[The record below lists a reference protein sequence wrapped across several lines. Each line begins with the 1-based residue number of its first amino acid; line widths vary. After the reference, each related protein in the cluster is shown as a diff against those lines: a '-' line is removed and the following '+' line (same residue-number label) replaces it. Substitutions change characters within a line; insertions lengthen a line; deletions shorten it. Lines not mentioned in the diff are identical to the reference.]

1 MSCPHDNKPPSG
13 RRVSRNQRSA
23 PLRHSTTLTMLS
35 SSLCFLRSTFMGY
48 DVTGG
53 ASKPSE
59 TGTGSQRVQRSSIS
73 PVSPLMGVNTTT
85 SHRPQSD
92 YAYLLRDLIRVAP
105 SLQRT
110 PITVWISRFAY
121 SAPQFN
127 ECLIHI
133 TGAGCSLNHGLG
145 ALPQKVEG
153 GFALGRCMYRQ
164 KPADQT
170 TNISIQLGNLRQDY
184 NLVRQLRLS

>member
-1 MSCPHDNKPPSG
+1 MGCWHDKPASG
-13 RRVSRNQRSA
+13 RRVSRNQRSL
-23 PLRHSTTLTMLS
+23 PLCHSTTLTMLS

-48 DVTGG
+48 DLTDG

-59 TGTGSQRVQRSSIS
+59 TGIGSQTVQRSSIS
-73 PVSPLMGVNTTT
+73 PVSPLMGVNTMTGT
-85 SHRPQSD
+85 DTQSD
-92 YAYLLRDLIRVAP
+92 CPYLLRNLIRVAP

-110 PITVWISRFAY
+110 ATTVWISRFAY

-133 TGAGCSLNHGLG
+133 TSAGCSLNDDLG

-153 GFALGRCMYRQ
+153 GFAFGRCMYRK
-164 KPADQT
+164 KPAD
-170 TNISIQLGNLRQDY
+170 
-184 NLVRQLRLS
+184 

>member
-1 MSCPHDNKPPSG
+1 VKAREKSYQRRVSIIPYELPHDKPPSG
-13 RRVSRNQRSA
+13 RRVSKNQRSL

-35 SSLCFLRSTFMGY
+35 SSLGLLRSTFMGY

-59 TGTGSQRVQRSSIS
+59 TGIGSQRVQRSSMS

-85 SHRPQSD
+85 DPAGLS
-92 YAYLLRDLIRVAP
+92 AYLLRNLIRVTP
-105 SLQRT
+105 SLKRT
-110 PITVWISRFAY
+110 AVTVWITGLAY

-133 TGAGCSLNHGLG
+133 TGAACSHNHDLG

-153 GFALGRCMYRQ
+153 GFALGGCMYRK

-170 TNISIQLGNLRQDY
+170 TDISI
-184 NLVRQLRLS
+184 